1 MASLNSNLKELS
13 KNIKLTN
20 KHIQERNTSI
30 TKFIREKL
38 DKKFEDKRIGSYAI
52 KTTVKQKDN
61 QYDIDMALIFHHS
74 SNDETISQKQKVYDC
89 LKLYEERIKD
99 NPDVDF
105 KEYAVTIDFESS
117 DSDNKYHFDYTIYNK
132 DEYVVKGLQ
141 HTKKELE
148 ESGNIEFVNQIKNLD
163 DDSKEHFNVVTRLL
177 KHCVK
182 NGKFKESWKIPSIA
196 LTSLTKEFVV
206 SNWEGSDDFLETI
219 TEIFEQL
226 KSSIDNFKLP
236 FEPRDNP
243 FDRFSEDQNNVTK
256 NKLEEIIDVLEEA
269 DSETDD
275 IKKWELIKDF
285 FPNLEEPDKGSGS
298 GEKSSIKRTT
308 SSQGA

>member
-1 MASLNSNLKELS
+1 MSTLNDNLKKLS
-13 KNIKLTN
+13 EEIRLKN

-30 TKFIREKL
+30 TKFIRKKL
-38 DKKFEDKRIGSYAI
+38 DKKFKDKKIGSYAI

-61 QYDIDMALIFHHS
+61 QYDIDMALIFHNLS
-74 SNDETISQKQKVYDC
+74 DDETISQKQKVYDC
-89 LKLYEERIKD
+89 LKSYEEKIKD

-117 DSDNKYHFDYTIYNK
+117 DSNDKYHFDYTIYN
-132 DEYVVKGLQ
+132 ENECVVKGLQ
-141 HTKKELE
+141 HTEKELE
-148 ESGNIEFVNQIKNLD
+148 ESGNIEFVNEIQILSN
-163 DDSKEHFNVVTRLL
+163 DSKEHFNVVTRLL

-219 TEIFEQL
+219 IEIFEEL
-226 KSSIDNFKLP
+226 KSSIDNFKIP
-236 FEPRDNP
+236 FEPFDNP

-275 IKKWELIKDF
+275 TKKWELIKDF